1 MRNLPKARVARLVE
15 CHTKT
20 EGGLQPTHQ
29 PFGIDSFSPVRAK
42 PFYKR
47 IVSCVV
53 VTLIHVINEAS
64 ESFWKMH
71 EGFLWQEK

>member
-1 MRNLPKARVARLVE
+1 MTGYNHYASPLSS
-15 CHTKT
+15 
-20 EGGLQPTHQ
+20 
-29 PFGIDSFSPVRAK
+29 DSFLPIRAK

-47 IVSCVV
+47 IALCVA